1 MQQNSK
7 RLKAHR
13 TNVNLD
19 EYEDNLIDALV
30 EYTGIEKGVLMRQ
43 MVMRE
48 ALEMLGVRDIHEFD
62 AVSIAVSNAI
72 PKLH

>member
-1 MQQNSK
+1 MHQDSK

-13 TNVNLD
+13 TGINLD

-30 EYTGIEKGVLMRQ
+30 DYTGIEKATLLRQ